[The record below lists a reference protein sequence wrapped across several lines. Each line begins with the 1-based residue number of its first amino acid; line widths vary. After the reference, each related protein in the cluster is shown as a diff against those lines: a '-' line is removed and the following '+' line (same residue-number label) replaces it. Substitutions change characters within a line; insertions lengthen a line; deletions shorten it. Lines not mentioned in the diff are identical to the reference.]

1 LRALGHNSSQYLHLF
16 VEAVKLASA
25 DRVAYAHAKTVPV
38 AGLLSEGYAASQRE
52 RLNWVHAEASGGE
65 RWSRERLTGEILSG
79 HPADFAK
86 EQTTHFAAADP
97 DLTVTVTQSLGSP
110 FGSGFVAPGTGLF
123 LNNFL
128 YWTDL
133 DPDSPN
139 YLTAGDKIELMM
151 TPTQGF
157 QGERCVL
164 SIGTPGSFGILQTT
178 PQMILNHLEFG
189 MNIQETIEAP
199 RVRVYR
205 DRLLDVE
212 ARVSESLRAAL
223 TARGHQVNVLEEHGG
238 WSWVVGGAH
247 GISRDPE
254 SGALVAGADP
264 RRDGAA
270 LAV

>member
-1 LRALGHNSSQYLHLF
+1 M
-16 VEAVKLASA
+16 
-25 DRVAYAHAKTVPV
+25 
-38 AGLLSEGYAASQRE
+38 
-52 RLNWVHAEASGGE
+52 
-65 RWSRERLTGEILSG
+65 
-79 HPADFAK
+79 K

-133 DPDSPN
+133 DPESPN
-139 YLTAGDKIELMM
+139 HLTAGDRIELMM

-157 QGERCVL
+157 RDGQCVL

-178 PQMILNHLEFG
+178 SQMILNHVELG
-189 MNIQETIEAP
+189 MDIQEAIEAP
-199 RVRVYR
+199 RVRAYR

-212 ARVSESLRAAL
+212 ARVPESTRGAL
-223 TARGHQVNVLEEHGG
+223 AARGHQINVLGEHGG

-247 GISRDPE
+247 GITRDLE
-254 SGALVAGADP
+254 SGALIGGADP